1 MVQNFKSR
9 ETEKIFHR
17 QISRKLPQAIHQ
29 VALRKLRMLNRAT
42 TLNDLRV
49 PPGNQLEKLTK
60 DQAGQHSIR
69 LNNHRLK
76 TEGLNSSTKST
87 DTGHFRPV

>member
-1 MVQNFKSR
+1 MVQNFKSK

-17 QISRKLPQAIHQ
+17 QISRKLPQAIQQ

-42 TLNDLRV
+42 TLNDQRV

-60 DQAGQHSIR
+60 DRAGQHSIR
-69 LNNHRLK
+69 INDQWRICFEWNNGDAMNVEIVDYH
-76 TEGLNSSTKST
+76 
-87 DTGHFRPV
+87 

>member
-1 MVQNFKSR
+1 MVQNFKSK

-17 QISRKLPQAIHQ
+17 QISRKLPQAIQQ

-42 TLNDLRV
+42 TINDLRV

-60 DQAGQHSIR
+60 DRAGQHSIR
-69 LNNHRLK
+69 INDQWRICFEWNNGDAMNVEIVDYH
-76 TEGLNSSTKST
+76 
-87 DTGHFRPV
+87 